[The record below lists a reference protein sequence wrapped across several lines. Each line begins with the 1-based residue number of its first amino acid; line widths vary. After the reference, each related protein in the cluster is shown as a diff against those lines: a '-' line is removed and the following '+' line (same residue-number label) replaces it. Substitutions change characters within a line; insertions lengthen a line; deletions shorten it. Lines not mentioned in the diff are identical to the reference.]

1 MASAMSAIGCGLLR
15 IPEVAWY
22 LLQAAIENRGL
33 AAFWLLFFN
42 VQDMRKRWAWR
53 YLADERVM

>member
-15 IPEVAWY
+15 IPEV
-22 LLQAAIENRGL
+22 AAIENRGL